1 MLEYIDSFSQYQ
13 KKCLVAAEDFGYP
26 QIVVDKII
34 AATTVAELCTIM
46 TTARQR
52 YL

>member
-1 MLEYIDSFSQYQ
+1 MLEYIDSFKQY
-13 KKCLVAAEDFGYP
+13 KNKCLVAAKDFDYP
-26 QIVVDKII
+26 QSVIDKIN